1 MAKNLYSAHLAAG
14 KSAGKYG
21 SSLADALSTARTGI
35 DKSQALGQ
43 IKQQNL
49 SAMFATVGT
58 ALELG
63 STIHG
68 GIKEKKKF
76 EKRKDAYVK
85 SEGIKEV
92 ELPDDRNVLKKA
104 WDYLSGEEKLYHF
117 QDESGKVH
125 SLSRAGVVIKGD
137 EILGASELK
146 QNVESVDLSGGD
158 VTPVSDEKDKPN
170 KNKPNFVDKIK
181 KSLSTLSN
189 DKKVKNED
197 DDLDLDVDTMFDD
210 VDWDEDMLSTT
221 DYNIDEEEENVIQ
234 TSGLGKKG

>member
-85 SEGIKEV
+85 KEKMTEV

-146 QNVESVDLSGGD
+146 RNVESVDLSGGD
-158 VTPVSDEKDKPN
+158 FTPVKDK
-170 KNKPNFVDKIK
+170 KDKLNISEKAKEAADNILGLFTKKETEDQTMLDEASELPAPSGKEDVGDDEGTDDYLEKRYGIK
-181 KSLSTLSN
+181 
-189 DKKVKNED
+189 
-197 DDLDLDVDTMFDD
+197 
-210 VDWDEDMLSTT
+210 
-221 DYNIDEEEENVIQ
+221 
-234 TSGLGKKG
+234 

>member
-21 SSLADALSTARTGI
+21 SSLADALSTARTNI

-85 SEGIKEV
+85 SEGITEV

-146 QNVESVDLSGGD
+146 RNVESVDLSGGD
-158 VTPVSDEKDKPN
+158 FTPVKDK
-170 KNKPNFVDKIK
+170 KDKPNFVDKIK

-189 DKKVKNED
+189 DKKVKSED

-210 VDWDEDMLSTT
+210 VDWDEDMLMTT
-221 DYNIDEEEENVIQ
+221 DYNPDEEEENVIQ
-234 TSGLGKKG
+234 TSGLDKKG